1 MSSTRFHRRSGDG
14 SLALGATKA
23 ETVRRV
29 ILPAALP
36 GIASAILLGISRA
49 VGETMIVVMA
59 AGQGAKLTANPLE
72 AVTTVTVQIVA
83 LITGDTEAETAAG
96 PAFALG
102 FTLFVVTLA
111 LNVVAL
117 RTVRRFRE
125 VLRVRP
131 MAVEQRTPHQS
142 ATARRGLARRHRS
155 EWWLAFWGRAALLV
169 SAAALLALVWSV
181 TSRAIFALTESYILV
196 DFDLAGYEADRAE
209 SWLRSTLRENIPE
222 GGGRRERRQ
231 LYRLVS
237 DGAAFELPDQ
247 VEAIPAG
254 RDPAVRLPVLASD
267 HVDLYLKGQLARL
280 QRSDGTFPV
289 LLEAAEESYRLTSVQ
304 LGGFE
309 SGLQPFRKRL
319 EEIAVR
325 RDEAA
330 ARQRA
335 ATASLEAEIA
345 ASPDAENRDEIEAAI
360 RGYREKGE
368 VLAEEARA
376 LRARASASDF
386 AIEADPDFP
395 SVLVRLAGGILKAE
409 QLDRD
414 SMVLSAV
421 RTPMRDGEFAV
432 GDWELLVNPTPE
444 GWRAMSDLQIGW
456 IEWLDAEGRIETRF
470 NWRFFSSGNSREAE
484 LAGILGAVT
493 GSAWMMLVTLL
504 LVCPTGVF
512 AALYLEEFAPK
523 NRLTDFIEV
532 NINNLAAVPSILF
545 GLLGLAAFIQFF
557 GLPRSIPLVGGMV
570 LALMTLPTVI
580 IASRAS
586 IRAVPGSIRDAALGV
601 GASEVQTVFHHV
613 LPLALPGILTGT
625 IIGMARAL
633 GETAP
638 LLLIGMV
645 AFIVGTSGGV
655 LEPASAL
662 PVQIFQWSDFPEVAF
677 ANKAALATLTLI
689 LFLIAMNALAVFL
702 RHRFE
707 RRW

>member
-1 MSSTRFHRRSGDG
+1 M
-14 SLALGATKA
+14 
-23 ETVRRV
+23 
-29 ILPAALP
+29 
-36 GIASAILLGISRA
+36 
-49 VGETMIVVMA
+49 
-59 AGQGAKLTANPLE
+59 TA
-72 AVTTVTVQIVA
+72 
-83 LITGDTEAETAAG
+83 
-96 PAFALG
+96 
-102 FTLFVVTLA
+102 
-111 LNVVAL
+111 
-117 RTVRRFRE
+117 
-125 VLRVRP
+125 
-131 MAVEQRTPHQS
+131 EQRTPHQS
-142 ATARRGLARRHRS
+142 STAKRGLARRHRS
-155 EWWLAFWGRAALLV
+155 EGWLKFWGRAALLV

-196 DFDLAGYEADRAE
+196 DIDLTGYEADRVE
-209 SWLRSTLRENIPE
+209 SWLRSTLRDNIPE

-231 LYRLVS
+231 LYGLVS

-247 VEAIPAG
+247 VDALPAG
-254 RDPAVRLPVLASD
+254 GDPAVRLPVLASD
-267 HVDLYLKGQLARL
+267 HVDLYLKGQLAPL
-280 QRSDGTFPV
+280 QRSDGSLPI
-289 LLEAAEESYRLTSVQ
+289 LLETTGETYRLTSVGQ
-304 LGGFE
+304 GGFE
-309 SGLQPFRKRL
+309 TALQPFRRRL

-325 RDEAA
+325 RDEEV

-335 ATASLEAEIA
+335 AATSLEARIA
-345 ASPDAENRDEIEAAI
+345 ASPDVENREDIEAAI
-360 RGYREKGE
+360 HGYREKAA
-368 VLAEEARA
+368 VLADEARA
-376 LRARASASDF
+376 LRARAASSEF
-386 AIEADPDFP
+386 AIEADPEFP
-395 SVLVRLAGGILKAE
+395 SALVRVADGILKAE
-409 QLDRD
+409 QLERGA
-414 SMVLSAV
+414 MELSAI
-421 RTPMRDGEFAV
+421 RKPSGQGEFAA

-493 GSAWMMLVTLL
+493 GSFWTMLVTLL
-504 LVCPTGVF
+504 LACPIGVF

-523 NRLTDFIEV
+523 NRFTDFIEV
-532 NINNLAAVPSILF
+532 NINNLAAVPSIVF

-557 GLPRSIPLVGGMV
+557 GLPRSVPLVGGMV

-625 IIGMARAL
+625 IIGMAQAL

-677 ANKAALATLTLI
+677 SNKAALAILTLI
-689 LFLIAMNALAVFL
+689 LFLVAMNALAVFL